1 MSEMCLASK
10 RDTDECMC
18 FQNNDTPA
26 FKCMLH
32 IANENIFAVV
42 RLCP

>member
-26 FKCMLH
+26 FMLH